1 MRVAIDTNILVYA
14 FIRDED
20 SRHALAADLLIRA
33 ALADAVL
40 PAQVLGEFINV
51 IRRKFAH
58 YADDAAEQMALWS
71 ATFGIVPTTEAEVLR
86 GARFAVRHQLQSWDA
101 IIWQA
106 SVSAGADYLLS
117 EDLHNG
123 LSIEGLTAVDP
134 FNPANGAL
142 IDALLTPMEG
152 SERP

>member
-20 SRHALAADLLIRA
+20 ERHFLAADLLIRA

-58 YADDAAEQMALWS
+58 YAGDAAEQVSLWTE
-71 ATFGIVPTTEAEVLR
+71 TFVIVPTTEAEVMR
-86 GARFAVRHQLQSWDA
+86 GAKFAIQHQLQSWDA

-106 SVSAGADYLLS
+106 SVSAGADYLIS
-117 EDLHNG
+117 EDMHDG
-123 LSIEGLTAVDP
+123 LILYGMTVIDP
-134 FNPANGAL
+134 FNPANTAL
-142 IDALLTPMEG
+142 LDILLTPME
-152 SERP
+152 EIDRP

>member
-20 SRHALAADLLIRA
+20 QRHFSAADYLIRA

-58 YADDAAEQMALWS
+58 YAEDAAEQVSLWS
-71 ATFGIVPTTEAEVLR
+71 ATFVVVPTTEAEVLR
-86 GARFAVRHQLQSWDA
+86 GAKFAIQHQLQSWDA

-106 SVSAGADYLLS
+106 SVSAGAHYLIS
-117 EDLHNG
+117 EDMHDG
-123 LSIEGLTAVDP
+123 LSIDGVTVVDP
-134 FNPANGAL
+134 FNLANADL
-142 IDALLTPMEG
+142 LDTLLAPTEEID
-152 SERP
+152 RP